1 MERRIWRL
9 SVFLLKYTSLFFI
22 SICVDM
28 ILIEALKVFRVPR
41 SNVEVV
47 RGEKGREKMLRIR
60 DLETGK
66 GENDNEGNG
75 EGAVLQAVRKKLED
89 AVVSK

>member
-1 MERRIWRL
+1 MAVVG
-9 SVFLLKYTSLFFI
+9 VFAEVYSLFFF
-22 SICVDM
+22 SFCVGM
-28 ILIEALKVFRVPR
+28 TLIGVLKVFRVSR

-60 DLETGK
+60 DLEIGK
-66 GENDNEGNG
+66 GESEGEGKG
-75 EGAVLQAVRKKLED
+75 EGAVLLAVRKKLED

>member
-1 MERRIWRL
+1 M
-9 SVFLLKYTSLFFI
+9 FLLKYTSLFSI

-47 RGEKGREKMLRIR
+47 RGEKGREKTLRIR
-60 DLETGK
+60 DLEIEK
-66 GENDNEGNG
+66 GESEG
-75 EGAVLQAVRKKLED
+75 EGAVLQAVKKKLED

>member
-1 MERRIWRL
+1 
-9 SVFLLKYTSLFFI
+9 
-22 SICVDM
+22 M

-47 RGEKGREKMLRIR
+47 RGEKGREKTLRIR
-60 DLETGK
+60 DLEIEK
-66 GENDNEGNG
+66 GESEG
-75 EGAVLQAVRKKLED
+75 EGAVLQAVKKKLED

>member
-1 MERRIWRL
+1 M
-9 SVFLLKYTSLFFI
+9 LKYTSLFSI

-47 RGEKGREKMLRIR
+47 RGEKVREKTLRIR
-60 DLETGK
+60 DLEIEK
-66 GENDNEGNG
+66 GESEG
-75 EGAVLQAVRKKLED
+75 EGAVLQAVKKKLED